1 MKDPRIH
8 DGFNE
13 GTILEFPKGND
24 VGINEGNDDR
34 SLLGLVYYVME
45 RLTTAIKVSM
55 REKLLGTLKA
65 LKDYQM
71 AKHLISQMGDRKGID
86 DHSIEQD
93 EIVQ

>member
-1 MKDPRIH
+1 
-8 DGFNE
+8 
-13 GTILEFPKGND
+13 
-24 VGINEGNDDR
+24 
-34 SLLGLVYYVME
+34 ME
-45 RLTTAIKVSM
+45 RLTTAIKVSL